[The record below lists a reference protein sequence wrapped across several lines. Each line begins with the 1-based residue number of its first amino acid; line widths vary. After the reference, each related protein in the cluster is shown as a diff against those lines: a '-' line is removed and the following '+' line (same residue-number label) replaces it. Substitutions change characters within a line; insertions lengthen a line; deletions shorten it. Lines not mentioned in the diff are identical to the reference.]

1 MGRSRGER
9 EKSNRY
15 NEANDTKMQK
25 EFNTMMLATP
35 EDIGKNNPFNILICF
50 KYHG

>member
-1 MGRSRGER
+1 
-9 EKSNRY
+9 
-15 NEANDTKMQK
+15 MQK